1 MKLSK
6 VNLSESFSKI
16 NEFWSPRIGGDVGN
30 YQIKLAK
37 FKGEFNWHQHD
48 NEDELFLVIKG
59 TLLMKLQPEN
69 GGDITLQPGE
79 FMVVPKATRHCPVA
93 LSDEVHCVL
102 LEPNTTLN
110 TGDVITENT
119 VCDLKRI

>member
-6 VNLSESFSKI
+6 VNVSESFGKI
-16 NEFWSPRIGGDVGN
+16 NEFWSPRIGGDVGS

-37 FKGEFNWHQHD
+37 FKGEFHWHHHD

-59 TLLMKLQPEN
+59 TLLMKLQPDN
-69 GGDITLQPGE
+69 GGDITVNPGE
-79 FMVVPKATRHCPVA
+79 FIIVRKGIRHCPVA
-93 LSDEVHCVL
+93 LSEEVQCVL

-110 TGDVITENT
+110 TGNVITENT
-119 VCDLKRI
+119 VRDLKRI